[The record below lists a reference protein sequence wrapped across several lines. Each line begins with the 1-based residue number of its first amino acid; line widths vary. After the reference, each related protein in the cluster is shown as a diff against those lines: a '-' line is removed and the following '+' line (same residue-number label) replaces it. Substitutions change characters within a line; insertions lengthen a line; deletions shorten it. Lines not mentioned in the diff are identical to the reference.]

1 MRRHSGES
9 FVPRPHFAFNYG
21 AQFFREG
28 ERVIGGRPDRAVEMA
43 GESDDDTT
51 NIFFAHYFG
60 YARDRVFVLRP
71 FDRLDGMRQK
81 LQLVGNGQPNA
92 GLAKIY
98 AEDSFHTA
106 RCGRLLQ
113 FGRQAANEIFDFL
126 CIVPM
131 ANQQSVVCSHH
142 N

>member
-1 MRRHSGES
+1 MRRHSSES
-9 FVPRPHFAFNYG
+9 FIPRSHFAWDDR
-21 AQFFREG
+21 AQFFGEG
-28 ERVIGGRPDRAVEMA
+28 ERVICGRSDRAVEMA

-60 YARDRVFVLRP
+60 HARDRVFVLRP

-98 AEDSFHTA
+98 AEDSFHAA
-106 RCGRLLQ
+106 RCARLLQ
-113 FGRQAANEIFDFL
+113 LERQAANEIFDFL

-131 ANQQSVVCSHH
+131 AN
-142 N
+142 

>member
-1 MRRHSGES
+1 MRRHGGES
-9 FVPRPHFAFNYG
+9 FVPRSHFAWNDG
-21 AQFFREG
+21 AQFFRED
-28 ERVIGGRPDRAVEMA
+28 ERVVCGRSDCAVEMA

-60 YARDRVFVLRP
+60 HARDRVFVLRP

-81 LQLVGNGQPNA
+81 LQLIGNSQPNA
-92 GLAKIY
+92 GLAKVY
-98 AEDSFHTA
+98 AENSFHTA
-106 RCGRLLQ
+106 RCARLLQ
-113 FGRQAANEIFDFL
+113 LGRQAANEIFDFL

-131 ANQQSVVCSHH
+131 ANQQSVVRPHH

>member
-9 FVPRPHFAFNYG
+9 FVPRPHFAWNDG
-21 AQFFREG
+21 TQFFREG
-28 ERVIGGRPDRAVEMA
+28 ERVIRGRSDCAVEMA
-43 GESDDDTT
+43 GESDDNTT

-81 LQLVGNGQPNA
+81 LQLVGNGQSNA
-92 GLAKIY
+92 DLAKIY
-98 AEDSFHTA
+98 AKDSFHIA
-106 RCGRLLQ
+106 PCARLLQ
-113 FGRQAANEIFDFL
+113 LGRQAANEIFDFL

-131 ANQQSVVCSHH
+131 ANQQSVVRPHH

>member
-1 MRRHSGES
+1 MRRHSGQPLI
-9 FVPRPHFAFNYG
+9 PRPYFAGNDG

-28 ERVIGGRPDRAVEMA
+28 ECVICGRSDCAVEMA

-106 RCGRLLQ
+106 RCARLLQ
-113 FGRQAANEIFDFL
+113 LGRQAANEIFDFF

-131 ANQQSVVCSHH
+131 ANQQSVVRPHH